1 MRRIRA
7 PPPSCQPPKERSRR
21 VDSEQVVQY
30 AEDGLGQHP
39 WVGGAEFSAADIMMV
54 FPLNFAMQ
62 LNIVDKNQFP
72 KINEWKARIEAG
84 PAYQAMLAKAR
95 PDGMIG
101 SPPLLPKHAPSG
113 PRSELAPA
121 LQPKPRPPRLSSPR
135 RQRPRRLLPNP
146 QLRQPTPPS
155 HRRNN
160 PPVGEDPLG
169 ALKKAP

>member
-1 MRRIRA
+1 M
-7 PPPSCQPPKERSRR
+7 
-21 VDSEQVVQY
+21 QY

-101 SPPLLPKHAPSG
+101 SPPLLPKPPPQGRAPNSLQRRNQS
-113 PRSELAPA
+113 PAAAPFKPAPA
-121 LQPKPRPPRLSSPR
+121 TPASPPAKL
-135 RQRPRRLLPNP
+135 
-146 QLRQPTPPS
+146 QLRQPTPPVT
-155 HRRNN
+155 
-160 PPVGEDPLG
+160 PPQ
-169 ALKKAP
+169 